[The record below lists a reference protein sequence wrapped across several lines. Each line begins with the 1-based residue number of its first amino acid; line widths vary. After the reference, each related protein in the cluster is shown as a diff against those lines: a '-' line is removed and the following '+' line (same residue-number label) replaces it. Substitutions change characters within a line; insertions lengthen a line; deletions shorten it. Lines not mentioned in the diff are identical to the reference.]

1 MQNTLTNMRIE
12 ETIKRILREELSS
25 HNGNESR
32 RHKVFYGFQGLPN
45 FWSND
50 YDRVI
55 NDSYFDDK
63 DYNDYYFDNFY
74 DMDKEFG
81 HEKSLFG
88 TKGLPVGHPNRSSK
102 SFDMY
107 NDKYGPAIVRVVE
120 DTDLQKQEQNEG
132 ELTEKCWSGY
142 TQKGMKTMFGKRYPN
157 CVKKTK

>member
-1 MQNTLTNMRIE
+1 MRIE

-107 NDKYGPAIVRVVE
+107 NDQYGPAIVRVVDE
-120 DTDLQKQEQNEG
+120 RIVCQECGWSWDLSDG
-132 ELTEKCWSGY
+132 GDDPYTCHKCGHE
-142 TQKGMKTMFGKRYPN
+142 N
-157 CVKKTK
+157 V

>member
-74 DMDKEFG
+74 DMDKKFG

-107 NDKYGPAIVRVVE
+107 NDKYGPAIVRVVDE
-120 DTDLQKQEQNEG
+120 RIVCQECGWSWDLSDG
-132 ELTEKCWSGY
+132 GDDPYTCHKCGHE
-142 TQKGMKTMFGKRYPN
+142 N
-157 CVKKTK
+157 V